1 MPRKL
6 LPAELVPS
14 VVLERLSIWGHTIR
28 TQRVR
33 QRVTADQ
40 LCGRIGISR
49 ATLSRLERGDPA
61 VSIAGYMT
69 AFDVLGIL
77 DEVMPSP
84 RALLWSA
91 SEKGRVKERQGEA
104 DSDYF

>member
-40 LCGRIGISR
+40 LCTRIGISR

-77 DEVMPSP
+77 DEVMPAP
-84 RALLWSA
+84 RTLLWSA